1 MRSLISAGLA
11 LTLVA
16 GAHAASIELLTN
28 GGFEAA
34 ATLTAWRA
42 DVWLKEG
49 EVVIDTEEAREGAN
63 ALRLTGLVD
72 GTTIVAQQ
80 RIGLLKLDQPLVL
93 SGQWRSDVNDAT
105 GARIVLRWVDDA
117 GAKISDEPPIGADD
131 PFEWQDF
138 ELAATPP
145 AGASGAIVFLEIW
158 ESKGSVWFDGL
169 SATQSVESPSIE
181 DFTLGRTPEVVSVAV
196 FDANAAGGRGFG
208 AQGIQDALSALD
220 GVRSELISDLSLATL
235 GGYDC
240 VVLPNVHTWGAA
252 GTPAVLRERPELAW
266 AGDPRACVQ
275 AYVRMGGGLVLTH
288 QSNGTSPALS
298 PSIVPSVLSA
308 PDRTLDATPAEIAEH
323 PVTAGIETLA
333 PTFGDARIVAPGPDG
348 EVLMRNKAGEP
359 LAVAGALGAGRVVGI
374 GLCPGIDAHE
384 QPTAVSAGEAA
395 LLANAVRWAGADDA
409 QSYALVAAP
418 DAITLLTPEDTV
430 SLTLSAV
437 AASADAPQTVEARL
451 SLLDEASAPVAEF
464 APVVLRVP
472 MGGAASAEIDAGALG
487 DATYYVALSVAG
499 SDDREVIA
507 TVENQSGYARFAD
520 TLPKPNFQWT
530 CMNVHGPS
538 GLNTEEKIATMA
550 QQAKEMHFDAVLFA
564 AKPPS
569 AYLYYNTQIGEKA
582 PEVGDID
589 PLALVVKH
597 CHEQGLQVL
606 VQFCAFREGSSA
618 DPSKFMREHP
628 EWADW
633 NPGDGPD
640 ISRHENG
647 VFGCPDRPEVR
658 AYELSLM
665 REMAENYDIDG
676 FSFDYIRYKN
686 DRWCVCPYSQEL
698 FAKWWEQHADLT
710 EAQARAKFAEEQI
723 VSFTWEVRK
732 MLDEVKPDAILHGYC
747 HPAWANK
754 FPLNYLSFR
763 ASAHWTQPG
772 RGGPWSLQRVHDE
785 AARNVDLAD
794 DYVDFMQAAPMA
806 DTGYV
811 PNQKPAERFRRELR
825 LIGDAGAPAVMVYL
839 YSTLVRDPELRAVI
853 AEELAD

>member
-1 MRSLISAGLA
+1 MRALISTGLA
-11 LTLVA
+11 LTLIA
-16 GAHAASIELLTN
+16 SAHAASIELLSN

-34 ATLTAWRA
+34 ATPTAWRA

-49 EVVIDTEEAREGAN
+49 VVAIDTEEARDGTR
-63 ALRLTGLVD
+63 ALRLTGAVD

-93 SGQWRSDVNDAT
+93 TGVWRSDVTDAT

-117 GAKISDEPPIGADD
+117 GAKISDEPPIGAED
-131 PFEWQDF
+131 PFDWQEF
-138 ELAATPP
+138 ELVATPP

-158 ESKGSVWFDGL
+158 ESKGSVWFDAL
-169 SATQSVESPSIE
+169 SAAQSVESPSPA
-181 DFTLGRTPEVVSVAV
+181 DFTLGSTPDVVTVAV

-208 AQGIQDALSALD
+208 AQSIQDALSALD
-220 GVRSELISDLSLATL
+220 GVQSELIVDLSLATL

-240 VVLPNVHTWGAA
+240 IVLPNVHTWGAA
-252 GTPAVLRERPELAW
+252 GTPGLLREHPELAW
-266 AGDPRACVQ
+266 AGDPRACLE

-288 QSNGTSPALS
+288 QSNGTSQALS

-308 PDRTLDATPAEIAEH
+308 PDKTLDATPAEIAAH
-323 PVTAGIETLA
+323 PVTAGIDAIA
-333 PTFGDARIVAPGPDG
+333 PTFGDARIVAPGLDG
-348 EVLMRNKAGEP
+348 EVLMRNAGGEP
-359 LAVAGALGAGRVVGI
+359 LAVVGDFGAGRVVGM
-374 GLCPGIDAHE
+374 GFCPGIDANE
-384 QPTAVSAGEAA
+384 DAVAVSSGEAA

-409 QSYALVAAP
+409 RPYALVAAP
-418 DAITLLTPEDTV
+418 DAITLLAPEDRV
-430 SLTLSAV
+430 ALTLSAV
-437 AASADAPQTVEARL
+437 ATAPDAPATVEARIG
-451 SLLDEASAPVAEF
+451 LLDESFAPVAEV
-464 APVVLRVP
+464 APVELSIP
-472 MGGAASAEIDAGALG
+472 MGGSASAEIDAGALDDG
-487 DATYYVALSVAG
+487 TCYVALSAPG

-520 TLPKPNFQWT
+520 SLPKPNFEWT
-530 CMNVHGPS
+530 CMNVHGPR
-538 GLNTEEKIATMA
+538 GLNTEEKIVTMA
-550 QQAKEMHFDAVLFA
+550 QQAAEMNFDAVLFA

-569 AYLYYNTQIGEKA
+569 AYLYYNTQIGEKD
-582 PEVGDID
+582 PDVGEID

-597 CHEQGLQVL
+597 CHEQGLQLL
-606 VQFCAFREGSSA
+606 VQFCTFREGSSSV
-618 DPSKFMREHP
+618 PSKFMREHP
-628 EWADW
+628 DWADW

-640 ISRHENG
+640 ISQHANG

-658 AYELSLM
+658 AYELALM

-686 DRWCVCPYSQEL
+686 DRWCVCPYSLEN
-698 FAKWWEQHADLT
+698 FARWWEEHADLT
-710 EAQARAKFAEEQI
+710 EAQARAKHAEEQI
-723 VSFTWEVRK
+723 VSFTWEVRE

-747 HPAWANK
+747 HPTWANR

-785 AARNVDLAD
+785 SARNVDLGD
-794 DYVDFMQAAPMA
+794 DHVDFMEAAPMA
-806 DTGYV
+806 DTGYFGH
-811 PNQKPAERFRRELR
+811 QKPAERFRRELR
-825 LIGDAGAPAVMVYL
+825 LIGDAGAPAVMIYL